1 MLSDVDAVIA
11 ALRVMLREVETHTK
25 FSRTKAYWETH
36 IVNKWIYQLP
46 GSRWGRWRQLRLRP
60 DNGNLAERTNL
71 IMHVRATLTYLETNR
86 ETIAA
91 HRPWWSF
98 GRRATSP
105 TPETSAGV
113 AKEKPS
119 PPQEPQ
125 EAPRVPDH
133 RSTKLKWLN

>member
-46 GSRWGRWRQLRLRP
+46 GARWGRWRELRLRP
-60 DNGNLAERTNL
+60 DCGDLAERPNL
-71 IMHVRATLTYLETNR
+71 IMHVRATLAYLETNR

-91 HRPWWSF
+91 HKPWWSF
-98 GRRATSP
+98 GRRATNP
-105 TPETSAGV
+105 VPETPAAPV
-113 AKEKPS
+113 KEKPA
-119 PPQEPQ
+119 PPQEPRGT
-125 EAPRVPDH
+125 PRGPD

>member
-1 MLSDVDAVIA
+1 MSDVDAVIA
-11 ALRVMLREVETHTK
+11 ALRVVLHEVETHTN
-25 FSRTKAYWETH
+25 FSRTNAYWKTH

-46 GSRWGRWRQLRLRP
+46 GARWGRWRKLRLRP
-60 DNGNLAERTNL
+60 DNGDLAERQNL
-71 IMHVRATLTYLETNR
+71 IMHVRATLAYLETNR

-91 HRPWWSF
+91 HKPWWSF
-98 GRRATSP
+98 GRRATNP
-105 TPETSAGV
+105 VPETPAAPV
-113 AKEKPS
+113 KEKPA

>member
-11 ALRVMLREVETHTK
+11 ALRVVLHEAETRNN
-25 FSRTKAYWETH
+25 FSRTDAYWKTH

-46 GSRWGRWRQLRLRP
+46 GARWGRWRELRLRP
-60 DNGNLAERTNL
+60 DCGDLAERQNL
-71 IMHVRATLTYLETNR
+71 IMHVRATLAYLETNR

-91 HRPWWSF
+91 RRSWWPF

-105 TPETSAGV
+105 APEAPAAM

-125 EAPRVPDH
+125 EAPLVPD
-133 RSTKLKWLN
+133 RSTKPKWLN